1 MNWQEIKLAALKKID
16 PAVTSLTPTRN
27 TRDYLNAIIPAANRG
42 LNDLSSVGKF
52 LIRAYNVQIPD
63 LQGAFTI
70 LETRQHLNEDI
81 ILESEGARAFS
92 FEITGPANV
101 KIYTGET
108 LALEKEIKAESD
120 FQTVKGKI
128 PAGEEKNVK
137 IVFSGA
143 FPYQFR
149 NIALYSIEF
158 ESDETVWECGKNRRF
173 DLKKLTPDFYKLVS
187 TDVVRE
193 KDCEKFHDYRWEG
206 DSTLVLA
213 AGKPGNYRVHYYAY
227 PREITEATPNDYELE
242 LDQEVAAILP
252 IFIAAELLEDDD
264 SSLAYYVREQYEE
277 AKAKLQPSMPLGR
290 PSFID
295 RWGWS

>member
-16 PAVTSLTPTRN
+16 PAVTSLTP
-27 TRDYLNAIIPAANRG
+27 
-42 LNDLSSVGKF
+42 
-52 LIRAYNVQIPD
+52 
-63 LQGAFTI
+63 
-70 LETRQHLNEDI
+70 
-81 ILESEGARAFS
+81 
-92 FEITGPANV
+92 
-101 KIYTGET
+101 
-108 LALEKEIKAESD
+108 
-120 FQTVKGKI
+120 
-128 PAGEEKNVK
+128 
-137 IVFSGA
+137 
-143 FPYQFR
+143 
-149 NIALYSIEF
+149 
-158 ESDETVWECGKNRRF
+158 
-173 DLKKLTPDFYKLVS
+173 DFYKLVS

-193 KDCEKFHDYRWEG
+193 EDCEKFHDYRWEG

-213 AGKPGNYRVHYYAY
+213 AGKPGNYKVHYYAY

-277 AKAKLQPSMPLGR
+277 AKARLQPSMPLGR

>member
-1 MNWQEIKLAALKKID
+1 M
-16 PAVTSLTPTRN
+16 
-27 TRDYLNAIIPAANRG
+27 
-42 LNDLSSVGKF
+42 
-52 LIRAYNVQIPD
+52 
-63 LQGAFTI
+63 
-70 LETRQHLNEDI
+70 
-81 ILESEGARAFS
+81 
-92 FEITGPANV
+92 
-101 KIYTGET
+101 
-108 LALEKEIKAESD
+108 
-120 FQTVKGKI
+120 
-128 PAGEEKNVK
+128 
-137 IVFSGA
+137 FSGA

-193 KDCEKFHDYRWEG
+193 EDCEKFHDYRWEG

-213 AGKPGNYRVHYYAY
+213 AGKPGNYKVHYYAY
-227 PREITEATPNDYELE
+227 PREITEATPDDYELE

-277 AKAKLQPSMPLGR
+277 AKARLQPSMPLGR